1 MKIKFFPDTDTAY
14 LEFSEN
20 AVSETRDIN
29 EDVLID
35 LDGNGNLV
43 GITIEHATAKAN
55 ISEFT
60 YQHITGKRA

>member
-1 MKIKFFPDTDTAY
+1 
-14 LEFSEN
+14 
-20 AVSETRDIN
+20 
-29 EDVLID
+29 LID

-60 YQHITGKRA
+60 YQHITGKSA